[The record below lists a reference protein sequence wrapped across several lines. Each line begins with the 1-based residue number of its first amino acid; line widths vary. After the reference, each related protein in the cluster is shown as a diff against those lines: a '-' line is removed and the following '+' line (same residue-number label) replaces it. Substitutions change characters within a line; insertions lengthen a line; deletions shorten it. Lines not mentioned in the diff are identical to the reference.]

1 MGIWNAKDADFVCI
15 EPWCG
20 IADHV
25 NASGVIS
32 EKEGI
37 NKLQPEHV
45 FNRIWTVDLF
55 KNFLNQVILDRVFM
69 LLQ

>member
-1 MGIWNAKDADFVCI
+1 MGIWSAKDADFVCI

-25 NASGVIS
+25 SASGELT

-37 NKLQPEHV
+37 ISIAPGDAFQRE
-45 FNRIWTVDLF
+45 WTATF
-55 KNFLNQVILDRVFM
+55 SK
-69 LLQ
+69 